1 MRAGWLATVG
11 WITAAAFAAIGCG
24 DNLPGDG
31 VLASVSGG
39 RLALQVY
46 GYDDGTRQVDPY
58 ELYDLHLHTRCTAQ
72 PWADGVTRCVP
83 EADDAVFVD
92 AACTMVVGRGVQPEK
107 PTVFIGYDVVD
118 SVTVPARLYRAGMPT
133 APAPELYERVDGTC
147 IGPFIGTPDI
157 TYYSVT
163 DEIPTTDIVP
173 VYDDERGDG
182 RIGIQIRISD
192 DGMRQVTGLRDHEL
206 AAACTPGLVDGGG
219 IACAPVDPAPAQ
231 ATLFHDPTCSEPVV
245 AVFDVIPPQ
254 PVPAIA
260 AVTEA
265 SGCTSYR
272 AVGAEVTAPVYR
284 LAGDVCVPASV
295 VSNQRL
301 YSAVDPIDVAMLERT
316 VEDAP
321 DRRLQRIVLSDGVSR
336 FLDTRLFD
344 TATRA
349 DCLRVSIGDGYRC
362 LPTPLV
368 GAITLYAPGCGVPV
382 PVVEQPAQAC
392 EPAQFAV
399 TSGLTGL
406 EIRAIGDPVVTP
418 LYWTGTGVCAPYT
431 PAVGAVLRALGPPID
446 PTAFVGATYYG
457 ER

>member
-1 MRAGWLATVG
+1 MRLRRLATVG
-11 WITAAAFAAIGCG
+11 WITAVAACG
-24 DNLPGDG
+24 DNIPGDG

-46 GYDDGTRQVDPY
+46 GYDDGTRQVDPV
-58 ELYDLHLHTRCTAQ
+58 ELYDLHLHTKCTAQ
-72 PWADGVTRCVP
+72 LWADGWTRCVP

-92 AACTMVVGRGVQPEK
+92 AACTMVVGRGFAPEK

-118 SVTVPARLYRAGMPT
+118 SQTVPARLYRAGMAT
-133 APAPELYERVDGTC
+133 APAIEFYEKVDGAC
-147 IGPFIGTPDI
+147 IGPFVGPSDI

-163 DEIPTTDIVP
+163 DEVPATDIVP
-173 VYDDERGDG
+173 IYDDERGDG
-182 RIGIQIRISD
+182 RIGVQLRISD
-192 DGMRQVTGLRDHEL
+192 DGVRQVTGLRDHAL
-206 AAACTPGLVDGGG
+206 DAACTPARIDGGA
-219 IACAPVDPAPAQ
+219 IVCVPQDPAPAP
-231 ATLFHDPTCSEPVV
+231 ATLFHDPACAEPVV

-260 AVTEA
+260 AVSEP

-284 LAGDVCVPASV
+284 RAGDACVPASV

-301 YSAVDPIDVAMLERT
+301 YSAAAPIDVAVLDRT
-316 VEDAP
+316 VEAAP
-321 DRRLQRIVLSDGVSR
+321 DRRLQRIVLGDGVSR
-336 FLDTRLFD
+336 FLDSRLFD

-349 DCLRVSIGDGYRC
+349 DCARVAVGDGYRC

-382 PVVEQPAQAC
+382 PVVELPAQAC
-392 EPAQFAV
+392 EPARFAV
-399 TSGLTGL
+399 ASGLAGL
-406 EIRAIGDPVVTP
+406 EVRAIGDPVASP
-418 LYWTGTGVCAPYT
+418 LYWTGTGVCAPYA
-431 PAVGAVLRALGPPID
+431 PATGSVIHALGPPID